1 MTKMIFTK
9 PFTQQEAIPEAG
21 IERAV
26 DILKTGRLHRYNLL
40 PDEAGEAASLEME
53 YAEWQGTDYCVAC
66 TSGGYAIQLGLRI
79 CGVEPGDKVL
89 ANAYTLAPVPGA
101 IHNVGGVPVLVDIDE
116 NYHIDLDDLAAKAA
130 ESGAKYL
137 LLSYMRGHIPD
148 MEKLMSVCAE
158 HDLCLIEDCAHT
170 MGAKWRGT
178 RSGNFGKVA
187 AFSTQT
193 YKHMNSGEGGFL
205 TTNDPELA
213 ARAVVS
219 SGS

>member
-89 ANAYTLAPVPGA
+89 ANAYTLAPVPGQF
-101 IHNVGGVPVLVDIDE
+101 
-116 NYHIDLDDLAAKAA
+116 
-130 ESGAKYL
+130 
-137 LLSYMRGHIPD
+137 
-148 MEKLMSVCAE
+148 
-158 HDLCLIEDCAHT
+158 T
-170 MGAKWRGT
+170 M
-178 RSGNFGKVA
+178 
-187 AFSTQT
+187 
-193 YKHMNSGEGGFL
+193 
-205 TTNDPELA
+205 
-213 ARAVVS
+213 
-219 SGS
+219 